1 MYQNFVVFRE
11 MHYLCTM
18 NLDFLPDKRQRT
30 IWRRAF
36 GIWQLRPHE
45 LAPNDEMRHTCHSC
59 GTIFQGNYCP
69 RCGQS
74 AKIGRF
80 SFKTAFLLFL
90 DVWGMGN
97 RGMFRS
103 IRDLMFRPGYMI
115 RDYLVG
121 RQSAYFPPFKMF
133 FILTALSFLLSH
145 GINFNFDDV
154 EKEMKKDEN
163 KMENT
168 MKVESDG
175 ININGKVIDNA
186 SIRFARS
193 VPKFIGKLEEKSPA
207 LSSFILLVLVSAPLF
222 LFFRRCPAI
231 PDLRYS
237 EHLVALVYTA
247 NVYTIYSMLAELFS
261 SGIIKLL
268 AVVMIFVSLK
278 QFTGYSK
285 RRLLLYICLT
295 ALIFIA
301 IISIL
306 GILFYVF
313 FIPHDG

>member
-11 MHYLCTM
+11 KHYLCTM

-36 GIWQLRPHE
+36 GIWQQRPHE

-121 RQSAYFPPFKMF
+121 HQSAYFPPFKMF
-133 FILTALSFLLSH
+133 FILTALSLLLSH
-145 GINFNFDDV
+145 GIDLGINLEE
-154 EKEMKKDEN
+154 EKQ
-163 KMENT
+163 
-168 MKVESDG
+168 KVEQKVDNMGKEQKEG
-175 ININGKVIDNA
+175 IMLNGKQINNA
-186 SIRFARS
+186 GIRFAES
-193 VPKFIGKLEEKSPA
+193 IPKFIGKLEEKSPA

-222 LFFRRCPAI
+222 LFFRCCPAI